1 MSFAPKHEDDQ
12 DAFKQSGSEEDD
24 VGYHSI
30 GRNIKVIISGFTN
43 CFKWHFQLE
52 FKALSSSAALD

>member
-1 MSFAPKHEDDQ
+1 MSFAPKHEVDM

-30 GRNIKVIISGFTN
+30 GRNIKVKIIGLTGY
-43 CFKWHFQLE
+43 FKRHFSLNLE
-52 FKALSSSAALD
+52 QF